1 MTEFLIRKFIKNH
14 ENIENPIVRDNY
26 IIFSGTLGLVINIFL
41 FALKLIIGLIM
52 SSIAIVSDSFNNLS
66 DCLTSLVAIFGS
78 KLSSKPADDEH
89 PHGHGRFEYVASL
102 VVAIIIIIV
111 GLELFRSSII
121 RIFNPEEVAFKLS
134 LIIILIASTL
144 LKVYMY
150 SYNKYIGKKI
160 NSTIN
165 MGLAQDSINDVFATL
180 GVIFSSIV
188 SYMTG
193 YNIDGFAGLVVSILV
208 MKSGFDLGKE
218 TVDLILGEI
227 PDKSLYDKIEK
238 IILSGKYVRGYHD
251 LSIHDYGRG
260 KILATAHAE
269 IPKNLSVVSVHRIID
284 SLEKKAKDELGI
296 DLVIHMDP
304 TYCLRRDEIIE
315 TKIFKINDENMKGVF
330 QRAKNFLLS
339 DQLVAFPTETVY
351 GLGANGLSEDAC
363 RKIFKAK
370 NRPVDNP
377 LILHVS
383 SIDEVYKLAEVTED
397 ALKLMENMWPGPMTI
412 ILKKK
417 EIIPDIVTAGGDTVA
432 IRMPKNKLARD
443 LIAYV
448 GKPIA
453 APSANISGRPSPTN
467 AQDVYYDF
475 KGIIPMIIDG
485 GDCKI
490 GIESTVIDLSE
501 KPYSILRPGYYIK
514 EDFEKYVEEVVYDK
528 SIVDKNIVPKSPGQ
542 KYKHYAPNAEVFTF
556 VGDNA
561 EKLNDM
567 QKFIDKYK
575 SEGKEVGLL
584 IFDENIDKLQ
594 NADEVL
600 SLGSKDGDHEEMAR
614 VIFKYLRQMDKYG
627 IDVILIEG
635 VYEKGLGIGIMNRLK
650 KSSNGRVKYY

>member
-284 SLEKKAKDELGI
+284 SLEKKA
-296 DLVIHMDP
+296 
-304 TYCLRRDEIIE
+304 
-315 TKIFKINDENMKGVF
+315 
-330 QRAKNFLLS
+330 
-339 DQLVAFPTETVY
+339 
-351 GLGANGLSEDAC
+351 
-363 RKIFKAK
+363 
-370 NRPVDNP
+370 
-377 LILHVS
+377 
-383 SIDEVYKLAEVTED
+383 
-397 ALKLMENMWPGPMTI
+397 
-412 ILKKK
+412 
-417 EIIPDIVTAGGDTVA
+417 
-432 IRMPKNKLARD
+432 
-443 LIAYV
+443 
-448 GKPIA
+448 
-453 APSANISGRPSPTN
+453 
-467 AQDVYYDF
+467 
-475 KGIIPMIIDG
+475 
-485 GDCKI
+485 
-490 GIESTVIDLSE
+490 
-501 KPYSILRPGYYIK
+501 
-514 EDFEKYVEEVVYDK
+514 
-528 SIVDKNIVPKSPGQ
+528 
-542 KYKHYAPNAEVFTF
+542 
-556 VGDNA
+556 
-561 EKLNDM
+561 
-567 QKFIDKYK
+567 
-575 SEGKEVGLL
+575 
-584 IFDENIDKLQ
+584 
-594 NADEVL
+594 
-600 SLGSKDGDHEEMAR
+600 
-614 VIFKYLRQMDKYG
+614 
-627 IDVILIEG
+627 
-635 VYEKGLGIGIMNRLK
+635 
-650 KSSNGRVKYY
+650 